1 MFGNNHEKT
10 IKDTEKGISY
20 LKGKLVNTNQP
31 S

>member
-10 IKDTEKGISY
+10 KDTEKGISY